1 MKLSIA
7 FLLLAFPAYS
17 QTLRSSHGHVAFSV
31 AAGKSQG
38 TVSIAYGYDWS
49 LGARKRLVVGS
60 GVRFTNYFGRSQNY
74 VTAPAQLTSNRT
86 GPLVFFTANVTEN
99 MDSLLVGTPR
109 IAALNAFIN
118 LGYRFNEKLQL
129 GFNIDAIGLSFGPT
143 KTGTYI
149 NGTAVE
155 IRTTAQVTKGNVLLV
170 SDNDRGSLNS
180 ELYARYR
187 LSNRWSIQ
195 SGAQF
200 LFTEYTTATKVQQF
214 PQPNDRFRKKSLM
227 LAFGVYFDL

>member
-1 MKLSIA
+1 MKLITA
-7 FLLLAFPAYS
+7 FLLLALPAYS
-17 QTLRSSHGHVAFSV
+17 QTLHSPHGHAAFSV

-38 TVSIAYGYDWS
+38 TVSIAYGYDWNF
-49 LGARKRLVVGS
+49 GARKRLVVGS
-60 GVRFTNYFGRSQNY
+60 GVRFTNYFGRNQNY

-86 GPLVFFTANVTEN
+86 GPLVFFAANVTEN
-99 MDSLLVGTPR
+99 MDSLLVGAPR

-129 GFNIDAIGLSFGPT
+129 GFNIDAVGFSFGPT

-149 NGTAVE
+149 NGMVE
-155 IRTTAQVTKGNVLLV
+155 AKTTAQVTNGNVLLV

-180 ELYARYR
+180 ELYVRYR
-187 LSNRWSIQ
+187 LSNRWSLQ